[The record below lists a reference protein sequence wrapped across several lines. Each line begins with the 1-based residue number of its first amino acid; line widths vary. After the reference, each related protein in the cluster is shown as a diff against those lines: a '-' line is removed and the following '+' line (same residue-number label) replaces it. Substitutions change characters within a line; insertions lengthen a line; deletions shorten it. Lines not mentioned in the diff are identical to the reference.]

1 MQKDLAFSSQS
12 TQLRR
17 MLIKKSAL
25 SGIFLLF
32 ALIFEIVTFLWIGVV
47 LPKYFLLDLGV
58 IFLFTLCIFVLPVF
72 LFQ

>member
-32 ALIFEIVTFLWIGVV
+32 ALIF
-47 LPKYFLLDLGV
+47 
-58 IFLFTLCIFVLPVF
+58 
-72 LFQ
+72 